1 MKRYEKM
8 LVAINNKEFNC
19 FSDKGDWLYIA
30 SKKDTKKRLFR
41 LPSYL
46 YYFVSLNPERMPSEI
61 GVVKKIIGEITAREL
76 AELDYTSRKE
86 DISLLNEDAFKE
98 YEWFLEKVNAQPEH
112 TPMAVT
118 WFEKTLPKKEKEL
131 RVHKKFFTG
140 LTKDEKK
147 EVFEDEN

>member
-140 LTKDEKK
+140 LTKDEKT

>member
-76 AELDYTSRKE
+76 AELDYTSRKD

>member
-8 LVAINNKEFNC
+8 LVAINNEEFNC

-46 YYFVSLNPERMPSEI
+46 YYFVSLNPKRMPSEI
-61 GVVKKIIGEITAREL
+61 GVVKKITGGIMAREL

-86 DISLLNEDAFKE
+86 DISLLNEDAVKE
-98 YEWFLEKVNAQPEH
+98 YEWFLEKVNTQPEH

-131 RVHKKFFTG
+131 RVHKIFFTG

-147 EVFEDEN
+147 ELFED